1 MESPMNRA
9 FKLRPKS
16 FDSVGVNIAPN
27 VLASTVANSLM
38 QMAQGLYSVVTIRLI
53 GCDNRIGRHHS
64 FNKRHKGD
72 LLYVRDNFRFNTSL
86 ALNDSENRRFSFG
99 TAPTFTF
106 PDTADISL
114 IGFDNFFADKRGR
127 IFDHKKSNLFSDPP
141 SAFIGHAQMPFQ
153 FLSSDTVFGLAHKE
167 YSVKPRSQRR
177 WAFVKDR
184 AFCWANLSATS
195 TRIRSATFD
204 WVKGA
209 LSTFALKAERITLFK
224 DVREAG
230 FIVGKVAFKVF
241 NRVLH
246 SYRIAGGLLVVK
258 G

>member
-72 LLYVRDNFRFNTSL
+72 LLHVRDNFRLNASL
-86 ALNDSENRRFSFG
+86 ALNDSEHRRLSLGPATSF
-99 TAPTFTF
+99 AL
-106 PDTADISL
+106 PDTADIGL
-114 IGFDNFFADKRGR
+114 VGFDNFFADKRGR

-141 SAFIGHAQMPFQ
+141 SALIGHAQMPFQ
-153 FLSSDTVFGLAHKE
+153 LLSSDSIFRLAHKKN
-167 YSVKPRSQRR
+167 SVKPRSQRR
-177 WAFVKDR
+177 WTFVKDS

-195 TRIRSATFD
+195 AGIRSTTFD
-204 WVKGA
+204 WVKGTFSA
-209 LSTFALKAERITLFK
+209 FALKAERITLFK

-230 FIVGKVAFKVF
+230 FIVGKVSFKVL

-246 SYRIAGGLLVVK
+246 SYRITGGLLDVK